1 MYIGHVDE
9 NDQRALDLLRQ
20 LDRESGPDMEFPD
33 GFDYH
38 RDEERATALAARL
51 ERDFGRPCL
60 LGGMQDAA
68 STFTVSVSGSP
79 IMVWL
84 SNFGDLA
91 SISPPSC
98 FPEHGAGGVAEGS
111 ISDSDRLVLEA
122 ALSDL
127 GYVVVPERPL
137 KLAYDGIHTD
147 WMWVGEPNWFVR
159 FFYHL

>member
-1 MYIGHVDE
+1 
-9 NDQRALDLLRQ
+9 
-20 LDRESGPDMEFPD
+20 MEFPD

-38 RDEERATALAARL
+38 RDKERATALVERL
-51 ERDFGRPCL
+51 ERDFGCSCS

-68 STFTVSVSGSP
+68 STFTVSVPSEGTEAGSR

-91 SISPPSC
+91 SIAPPSA
-98 FPEHGAGGVAEGS
+98 FPDRGINGDAQAG
-111 ISDSDRLVLEA
+111 ISDADRVRLEG

-127 GYVVVPERPL
+127 GYVLVPQRPL
-137 KLAYDGIHTD
+137 RQPYDGIHTG
-147 WMWVGEPNWFVR
+147 WVWVGEPNWFVR